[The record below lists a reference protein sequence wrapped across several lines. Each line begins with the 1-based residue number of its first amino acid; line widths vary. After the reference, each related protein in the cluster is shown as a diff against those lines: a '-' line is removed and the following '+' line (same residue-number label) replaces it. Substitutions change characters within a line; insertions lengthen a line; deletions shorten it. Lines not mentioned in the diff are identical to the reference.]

1 MTHSSRTTSFFN
13 SVGVTFGCVSQT
25 DDAGEL
31 EVIQQT
37 LTSPVKQFLCEN
49 KEGWMFYVYVSPA
62 DKQNRPKKEKGRETI
77 SLPRIKMAAD
87 TKKEMEDWSRF
98 LWDRGLEG
106 RRKQMINGFLWIKKA
121 KVWQRY
127 YCIADAH
134 YFEWFEPQ
142 KFVRAPSLVSHERI
156 VDVCCV
162 CRACSVRFRS
172 PI

>member
-1 MTHSSRTTSFFN
+1 M
-13 SVGVTFGCVSQT
+13 
-25 DDAGEL
+25 
-31 EVIQQT
+31 
-37 LTSPVKQFLCEN
+37 P
-49 KEGWMFYVYVSPA
+49 PA

-162 CRACSVRFRS
+162 CVRVACDSDRRFDGDWSGERAGEPTQAEEHFVSRAQRVGKLQPLADGHRRQEDEYL
-172 PI
+172 PLHRR